1 MLDLFENVST
11 QYGDSDEY
19 QVDIDTNENLTP
31 QQIKDHLLE
40 DPESENNDNVN
51 YKRITISIADSE
63 NIKGNIEFITIFF
76 CNSCQ

>member
-19 QVDIDTNENLTP
+19 QADIDTNENLTP
-31 QQIKDHLLE
+31 QQNDDHLLE

-51 YKRITISIADSE
+51 HKRITISIADSE
-63 NIKGNIEFITIFF
+63 NIKGNIELIIIKHFL
-76 CNSCQ
+76 